1 MTVSDLIVLL
11 ETKMEQYGDRSVV
24 IRHDEFEFD
33 NFFVYGD
40 SNVECDEDVI
50 VIECE

>member
-1 MTVSDLIVLL
+1 MSVSDLIVLL
-11 ETKMEQYGDRSVV
+11 QTKLEQHGDLNVV

>member
-1 MTVSDLIVLL
+1 MSVSDLIVLL
-11 ETKMEQYGDRSVV
+11 QTKLEQHGDLNVV
-24 IRHDEFEFD
+24 IRHDEFELD